1 MTQNNT
7 PTPNETPASKK
18 NPGKQTSISVPPPKE
33 SGRKRRNIRKWVLRL
48 SLALTIVGPLIFIVA
63 AIGHKIGLFSLGFSF
78 GTLTRGL
85 GPNVLMAGLIVSIL
99 ALILAIIVKPK
110 KGFAVAIIGI
120 LVPALGMGYAV
131 QVKNKAQRLPFIHD
145 ITTDTQNVPQ
155 FGAEI
160 MTERAETE
168 GVNTTDYA
176 GKMARSQ
183 DAQGNPTESLVS
195 VLQTRGYPDIR
206 SIVVSDEKDAA
217 FAKAESL
224 ARQMG
229 WKIKATNPEAGT
241 IEATDTTF
249 WYGFKDDVI
258 IRLRNSEGGGTLVDI
273 RSISRIGGSD
283 IGKNA
288 ERVHEFLDRMKD
300 A

>member
-1 MTQNNT
+1 MTQNDNSA
-7 PTPNETPASKK
+7 PGENQAPKRKPAQ
-18 NPGKQTSISVPPPKE
+18 QTSMSVPPPKE
-33 SGRKRRNIRKWVLRL
+33 TGRKRRNIRKWVLRV
-48 SLALTIVGPLIFIVA
+48 SLALTILGPLIFIVA

-78 GTLTRGL
+78 GTLTRGV
-85 GPNVLMAGLIVSIL
+85 GPNILIAGLIVSIL
-99 ALILAIIVKPK
+99 ALILAVIVKPK
-110 KGFAVAIIGI
+110 KGILIGI
-120 LVPALGMGYAV
+120 VGILIPAVGLGYAI

-145 ITTDTQNVPQ
+145 VTTDTQNVPQ

-160 MTERAETE
+160 MAERAETK

-176 GKMARSQ
+176 GKMARST

-206 SIVVSDEKDAA
+206 SIVVSDDKEAA
-217 FAKAESL
+217 FAKAEAV

-283 IGKNA
+283 LGKNA
-288 ERVHEFLDRMKD
+288 ERIHDFLDRMKD

>member
-1 MTQNNT
+1 MTQNDNSA
-7 PTPNETPASKK
+7 PEENPIPKRKPAQ
-18 NPGKQTSISVPPPKE
+18 QTSMSVPSPKE
-33 SGRKRRNIRKWVLRL
+33 TGQKRRNIRKWVLRV
-48 SLALTIVGPLIFIVA
+48 SLALTILGPLIFILA
-63 AIGHKIGLFSLGFSF
+63 AIGHKIGLFSLGFSL
-78 GTLTRGL
+78 GTLTRGI
-85 GPNVLMAGLIVSIL
+85 GPNVLIAGLIVSIL
-99 ALILAIIVKPK
+99 ALILAIIIKPK
-110 KGFAVAIIGI
+110 KGILIGIVGI
-120 LVPALGMGYAV
+120 LVPVIGMGYGI

-155 FGAEI
+155 FGPEI
-160 MTERAETE
+160 MAERAKTE

-183 DAQGNPTESLVS
+183 DAQGNETQSLVS

-217 FAKAESL
+217 FAKAEAA

-229 WKIKATNPEAGT
+229 WKIKAINPDAGT

-258 IRLRNSEGGGTLVDI
+258 IRLRNSEGGAPWSIYGQFLVLGAQTLEKMPSGCTVSWI
-273 RSISRIGGSD
+273 
-283 IGKNA
+283 
-288 ERVHEFLDRMKD
+288 L
-300 A
+300 